1 MRSLLRE
8 RVAGEHARVGFVEL
22 FFDLVFVFAITQVS
36 HGLLANLT
44 PMGGLQAAMLLAAVW
59 WAWVFTSWTT
69 NWLDPERG
77 PVQVALFVL
86 MAIGLVMS
94 AALPHAFQDRGLTF
108 ALAFVGI
115 QVGRTGFMAWAMRGD
130 RALYRNALRIAT
142 WLMASGVMWIA
153 GGLAQP
159 AHRLWFWLA
168 ALGVEYASPALYF
181 ALPGLGRSRTED
193 WTIEGGHMA
202 ERVGLFVII
211 CLGETLLVSGAT
223 FSGLDWSSAAVW
235 AAFASAVLSTVA
247 MWRLFFSQAHESA
260 AHAIM
265 HSPDPG
271 AMARRAYT
279 YSPILVIAGII
290 VVAVSD
296 ELVLAHPAGHV
307 STAAALTLLGGP
319 ILFLW
324 GTAVASWAIW
334 RRVAW
339 TRLIGCVVLA
349 AGWLALPWA
358 TPLSLS
364 IASTAVLMAIGSGK
378 ASPCAAPPSLSDA
391 AQSAFSTKLSMTR
404 FSPALSK
411 ATSSLLPSITRT
423 EP

>member
-1 MRSLLRE
+1 MAGSLLRE
-8 RVAGEHARVGFVEL
+8 RRAGEHARVGFVEL

-36 HGLLANLT
+36 HGLLAHLT
-44 PMGGLQAAMLLAAVW
+44 PLGALQAAMMLAAVW
-59 WAWVFTSWTT
+59 WAWIFTSWVT

-77 PVQVALFVL
+77 VVQAAMFVL
-86 MAIGLVMS
+86 MGVGLVMS
-94 AALPHAFQDRGLTF
+94 AALPHAFHETGLAF
-108 ALAFVGI
+108 ALAFVAI
-115 QVGRTGFMAWAMRGD
+115 QVGRSAFTLWAMRSDAGL
-130 RALYRNALRIAT
+130 ARNFLRILI
-142 WLMASGVMWIA
+142 WLIVSGGFWIA
-153 GGLAQP
+153 GGLATPEQ
-159 AHRLWFWLA
+159 RLWFWLV
-168 ALGVEYASPALYF
+168 ALAIEYASPSLYF
-181 ALPGLGRSRTED
+181 YVPGLGRSRTED

-223 FSGLDWSSAAVW
+223 FAGLDWTSSAVW
-235 AAFASAVLSTVA
+235 AAFVSTILSTVA

-260 AHAIM
+260 AHAIA

-271 AMARRAYT
+271 RVARRAYT

-296 ELVLAHPAGHV
+296 ELVLAHPGGHV

-319 ILFLW
+319 VLFLL

-334 RRVAW
+334 RTVAW

-358 TPLSLS
+358 TPLILS
-364 IASTAVLMAIGSGK
+364 IASTVVLMAIGVWE
-378 ASPCAAPPSLSDA
+378 SLRPQRS
-391 AQSAFSTKLSMTR
+391 
-404 FSPALSK
+404 
-411 ATSSLLPSITRT
+411 
-423 EP
+423 